1 MLDWQPVPEKLVL
14 SDGTLD
20 IWRFSLTQPSFKIQE
35 LAQLLCPEEQHRA
48 ERFYFQKD
56 RLCFIAC
63 RGMLRKILGAYLEV
77 EPSQLQFSYR
87 KRGKPYLKGEQ
98 IHFNLSHSQ
107 NLALYAVTKNFSVGV
122 DVEGFNQTKPV
133 EQIAQRFFSPRE
145 QDVMNRLLPREKR
158 QAFFRAW
165 TRKEAYLKATGEGL
179 GGGLEQVEVSL
190 LPEEPANLINI
201 PGWFLEDIQLGE
213 NYFGAVAA
221 GGEVMRVSYWQAV
234 EL

>member
-56 RLCFIAC
+56 RLRFIAC

-77 EPSQLQFSYR
+77 EPSQLQFSYG

-107 NLALYAVTKNFSVGV
+107 NLALYAVTKNFPVGV
-122 DVEGFNQTKPV
+122 DVEEFNQTKPV

-145 QDVMNRLLPREKR
+145 QDIMSRLPPREKKTS
-158 QAFFRAW
+158 FFPRLDSQRSLFKGNRRRFGRRFRTSRSFFVTRRAS
-165 TRKEAYLKATGEGL
+165 KL
-179 GGGLEQVEVSL
+179 
-190 LPEEPANLINI
+190 
-201 PGWFLEDIQLGE
+201 D
-213 NYFGAVAA
+213 
-221 GGEVMRVSYWQAV
+221 
-234 EL
+234 